1 MTIKFISIPAKRL
14 AQSILSTDSSFQLNN
29 IEGWDGVNLAQASF
43 GTDVFCAFMNSTKT
57 QIEFMKINPATIAS
71 TSITITL
78 RGLQYDGDLTTE
90 VTANKFDWT
99 ANETFVML
107 GTDTPQMLQWLKEY
121 IDGVAIAGAPDASTT
136 TKGIVE
142 LATQAEA
149 DAGTATGGT
158 GAALVVTPDK
168 TRGKLINDYAVDSVG
183 TDLYAITITP
193 AITAYVAGQ
202 RFTFKAGTANTG
214 ACSLNVSGLGAKTI
228 KKEVSLDLNTGDILA
243 NQIVEV
249 EYDGTNMQLLS
260 KTPDI
265 PVIPV
270 ITKYDTVSTEI
281 GSSTTQFDIT
291 EPVADTIRYT
301 WDGTGT
307 DPNITSVTVPTG
319 SSVVLYGQNFNAAN
333 KGIFL
338 VTGSGTNY
346 IEVTNASGVAENN
359 KTLGTGYIAV
369 GNTTWTK
376 PSGLKY
382 IIVEVQAP
390 GGNGGGAGSANDE
403 IGAGGGSGGYAKKM
417 IAASALSSTMAVI
430 VGGVNTSET
439 FAIQKLSGFGSS
451 IYTIGGGV
459 GVDIGNVG
467 GTAGTANGGDLN
479 INGQPGMYGS
489 NTSVGDDMNGMGGG
503 ASSVLG
509 LGATSIGRDTSSEQV
524 GGAASGYGAGGGG
537 AINTNNAAN
546 PTAGGAGT
554 QGVVIVTEYYS

>member
-29 IEGWDGVNLAQASF
+29 IEGWDGVNLAQANF

-57 QIEFMKINPATIAS
+57 QIEFMKIDPATIAS

-121 IDGVAIAGAPDASTT
+121 IDGIAIAGAPDASTT

-291 EPVADTIRYT
+291 EPVADTMRYT
-301 WDGTGT
+301 WDSTGT
-307 DPNITSVTVPTG
+307 DPSLSLVNNPIG
-319 SSVVLYGQNFNAAN
+319 SLINFQAQNFNAN
-333 KGIFL
+333 NNGVFV
-338 VTGSGTNY
+338 VTGAGSNY
-346 IEVTNASGVAENN
+346 VEVTNASGVVESN
-359 KTLGTGYIAV
+359 KTIGTGYIV
-369 GNTTWTK
+369 KSGTSVWTK
-376 PSGLKY
+376 PTGLKY
-382 IIVEVQAP
+382 ITVELVGGGGG
-390 GGNGGGAGSANDE
+390 GGNAANGLGNGNSGGSGGGGGGYSKKIIPASSLNTTEYFLVGAGGVAETQGRITSFGRHAQATGGGAGDDTVSGGVGGVGTLGDINIKGQGGGGGEDSSSTNSDGNA
-403 IGAGGGSGGYAKKM
+403 GSGGSSMLGGGSEGLGVVDTTNG
-417 IAASALSSTMAVI
+417 SN
-430 VGGVNTSET
+430 GGV
-439 FAIQKLSGFGSS
+439 
-451 IYTIGGGV
+451 YGG
-459 GVDIGNVG
+459 
-467 GTAGTANGGDLN
+467 
-479 INGQPGMYGS
+479 
-489 NTSVGDDMNGMGGG
+489 
-503 ASSVLG
+503 
-509 LGATSIGRDTSSEQV
+509 
-524 GGAASGYGAGGGG
+524 GGGG
-537 AINTNNAAN
+537 AFAES
-546 PTAGGAGT
+546 GGESATGGT
-554 QGVVIVTEYYS
+554 GAQGIVILTEYYS